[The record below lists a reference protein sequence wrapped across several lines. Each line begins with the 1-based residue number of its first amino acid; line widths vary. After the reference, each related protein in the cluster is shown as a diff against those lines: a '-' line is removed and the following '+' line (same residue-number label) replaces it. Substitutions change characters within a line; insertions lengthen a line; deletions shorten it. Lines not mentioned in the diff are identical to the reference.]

1 MIRQTLLATAVLV
14 AGTVAASCA
23 DQSTAP
29 TAPDAAR
36 VASPSDASATS
47 KVPPGLG
54 KSGRATLLTNVPVTG
69 ALSDGG
75 TFVGTFT
82 AKHIDYD
89 EATKSLVMTGVLTG
103 TATTVAGQI
112 STVTQQFTAPF
123 TLKSSSSATTAS
135 IYQHTQGGTCSILF
149 LDLGPLHLDL
159 LGLTVDLNEVVL
171 ALNAVSGASNL
182 LGNLLCAVVNLLD
195 AGAII
200 GTIQNLLNVIN
211 NILAGLQLPTAVSGV
226 GLVMPGFLSPGIGF
240 SSRA

>member
-1 MIRQTLLATAVLV
+1 MIRQTLLVTAVLV

-23 DQSTAP
+23 DRSTAP
-29 TAPDAAR
+29 TVDAAR
-36 VASPSDASATS
+36 VGTPSDASASS
-47 KVPPGLG
+47 KIPPGLA
-54 KSGRATLLTNVPVTG
+54 KPGRAALLTDVPVTG

-82 AKHIDYD
+82 AKRIDYD
-89 EATKSLVMTGVLTG
+89 EATKSLVMTGILTG
-103 TATTVAGQI
+103 TATTAAGQV

-123 TLKSSSSATTAS
+123 TLTHSSSAATAG
-135 IYQHTQGGTCSILF
+135 IYQHTQATGTCGILF

-171 ALNAVSGASNL
+171 AVNAVSGAGNL

-195 AGAII
+195 VGALI

-211 NILAGLQLPTAVSGV
+211 NVLAGLQPPAAVSGV
-226 GLVMPGFLSPGIGF
+226 GFVAPGFLSAGVGF

>member
-1 MIRQTLLATAVLV
+1 MIRKTLLATAVLV
-14 AGTVAASCA
+14 AGTLAASCA

-29 TAPDAAR
+29 TPDAAR
-36 VASPSDASATS
+36 VAAPSDASATS

-69 ALSDGG
+69 TLSDGG
-75 TFVGTFT
+75 SFVGTFT

-112 STVTQQFTAPF
+112 STVTQQFTTPF
-123 TLKSSSSATTAS
+123 TLTRSSSATTAS
-135 IYQHTQGGTCSILF
+135 LYQHTQATGTCGILF

-171 ALNAVSGASNL
+171 ALNAVSGAGNL

-195 AGAII
+195 VGAVI
-200 GTIQNLLNVIN
+200 GAIQNLLNVIN
-211 NILAGLQLPTAVSGV
+211 NILAGLQPPAAVSGV
-226 GLVMPGFLSPGIGF
+226 GLVAPGFLSAGVGF